1 MINKSVSLQFVPHAE
16 IAYLSSFKR
25 IKYLVEL
32 AVQNKILLIQGD
44 LASTEQADLIEET
57 MRRIKGRSKFKGIE
71 IATFVPQSKEMSI
84 FQSVKENMARALIGN
99 RDVFTIIGPA
109 TLVRE
114 IRKDP
119 TKIELLLRK

>member
-1 MINKSVSLQFVPHAE
+1 MSKDKSVSLQFVPHTE

-25 IKYLVEL
+25 VKYLVEL
-32 AVQNKILLIQGD
+32 ATQNKILLIQGM
-44 LASTEQADLIEET
+44 LESTEQADLIEET
-57 MRRIKGRSKFKGIE
+57 MKRIKGSRFKGIE
-71 IATFVPQSKEMSI
+71 IATFTPQSKEMSI
-84 FQSVKENMARALIGN
+84 FQSIKENMARALIGN